1 MHNIR
6 KPKIENLE
14 QHLENCIDKLRKTK
28 IKTKFLIPEI
38 VSQCNLYEQNASSNT
53 LYLLNK
59 IPFDDEI
66 VQNQTFKKL
75 YVNHMSKQSS
85 CAYDLYNKLLSSAP
99 FNKCPYCSQGD
110 VEELDH
116 FLPKT
121 DNGYPEFSIVP
132 INLVPS
138 CHRCN
143 HKKHEFIPTTKG
155 NQFIHPYFI
164 NNINEY
170 RWLYC
175 RIDYNIENKPT
186 FIFYV
191 DCPNE
196 IETSIQ
202 ECINF
207 QFNKLEL
214 AILYSKNAANEYAG
228 IKNIIDKYH
237 EEKGILIQLLNDRA
251 ISYENHIRN
260 SWQTAMYY
268 ALVEEIEQND
278 NFI

>member
-1 MHNIR
+1 MHNIK
-6 KPKIENLE
+6 KPQIENLE

-28 IKTKFLIPEI
+28 IKTKNMIPEI
-38 VSQCNLYEQNASSNT
+38 VSKCNLYEQNASNNT

-59 IPFDDEI
+59 TIFDDEI
-66 VQNQTFKKL
+66 VQNKTFKKL
-75 YVNHMSKQSS
+75 YDNHMSRQSS

-99 FNKCPYCSQGD
+99 FDKCPYCSQGD

-143 HKKHEFIPTTKG
+143 HKKHEYIPTTKDS
-155 NQFIHPYFI
+155 QFIHPYFI
-164 NNINEY
+164 NNINKY

-175 RIDYNIENKPT
+175 RIDYNIDNKPT

-196 IETSIQ
+196 IEASIKK
-202 ECINF
+202 CIKF

-228 IKNIIDKYH
+228 IRSIIDKYQDDK
-237 EEKGILIQLLNDRA
+237 ETLIQLFSDKA
-251 ISYENHIRN
+251 KSYENHIRN

-268 ALVEEIEQND
+268 ALLEGIN
-278 NFI
+278 